1 MEVQA
6 CGWQRSSLQ
15 RRLIQLHHDAIWR
28 SLSRTEADAP
38 DIRHLKKLYS
48 NQGATVCTGTESG
61 VVKIRG
67 RRELPVIQLR
77 TSFRDGG

>member
-28 SLSRTEADAP
+28 SLSRTDADAP
-38 DIRHLKKLYS
+38 DIRRLGGLYS
-48 NQGATVCTGTESG
+48 NLGATVCAGAVGG

>member
-1 MEVQA
+1 MGVQA
-6 CGWQRSSLQ
+6 CGWQPSSLQ
-15 RRLIQLHHDAIWR
+15 RRLIQSNHDAIWR
-28 SLSRTEADAP
+28 SLSRTEPDAP

-48 NQGATVCTGTESG
+48 NQGATVCTDTESD
-61 VVKIRG
+61 VVKIEG